1 MVKVT
6 SNPLAA
12 VIAAQTYLT
21 DRVQQDLT
29 TNLDAT
35 VVVLEFVDS
44 NLDALELVT
53 MRQGIWTPPLI
64 RLTMTGGRPGGV
76 GHMGP
81 CLSIPSGKR
90 PHISLPRTG

>member
-53 MRQGIWTPPLI
+53 MRQGIWTPP
-64 RLTMTGGRPGGV
+64 
-76 GHMGP
+76 
-81 CLSIPSGKR
+81 
-90 PHISLPRTG
+90 